1 MGRGH
6 DLTAEEKA
14 AISAFVEMGCPV
26 INIAKRMNR
35 SKSAISKY
43 LNRGNEENARQ
54 RCGRKAI
61 LNRRDHARIFALATK
76 DHQSTR
82 EISNGYPKRI
92 SHTTVLRS
100 LHNNMNAKY
109 LKRQARPGLTAAH
122 ISKRLEWA
130 QVHQTWDEQWRSVT
144 FSDKKSSIETAQM
157 GISIIRLT

>member
-14 AISAFVEMGCPV
+14 AISAFAEMGCPV

-61 LNRRDHARIFALATK
+61 LNRRDHARIFTLATK

-82 EISNGYPKRI
+82 EISNVI
-92 SHTTVLRS
+92 QSAFLTFHTTVLRS

-109 LKRQARPGLTAAH
+109 LKR
-122 ISKRLEWA
+122 
-130 QVHQTWDEQWRSVT
+130 
-144 FSDKKSSIETAQM
+144 
-157 GISIIRLT
+157 